1 MTCHA
6 VTTVIA
12 LLATWLLRA
21 DAQTPQSRVATPRIY
36 VFENGFIRGFDTK
49 MFSLARDEV
58 KEPGL
63 IDVSYL
69 VVHPKGTLQFDSG
82 GISDSAFT
90 PDGMPVT
97 QGPMSAAK
105 PLLPQLA
112 AAGYKP
118 SDISYFVLSHYH
130 YDHTAN
136 ANAFAAS
143 TWIVQNA
150 ERDAMLGNPP
160 QGSVQ
165 PAHDTALKNAKT
177 RILDNEDYDVFGDGT
192 VRLIAAPGHTPGHQ
206 VLLVRLAKRGPVM
219 LGGDLYHYPEERA
232 NARMPTIEFNAQQS
246 GASRTKVE
254 ALLKQ
259 TGAEL
264 WIEHD
269 IATHAGLPKAPA
281 YIE

>member
-130 YDHTAN
+130 YHHTAN

-165 PAHDTALKNAKT
+165 PAHYTALKNAKT